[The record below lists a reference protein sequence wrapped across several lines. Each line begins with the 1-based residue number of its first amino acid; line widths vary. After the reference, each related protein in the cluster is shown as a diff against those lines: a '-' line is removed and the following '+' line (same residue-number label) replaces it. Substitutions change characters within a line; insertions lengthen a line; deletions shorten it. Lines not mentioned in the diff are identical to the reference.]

1 MVEVP
6 ERDAL
11 RAVPHRAKIGTEIY
25 YPVPF
30 HQQACFGYLGHKT
43 GDFPVAEAAA
53 ARVLALPVYPELP
66 EAHQARVVEAIG
78 AFYEG

>member
-1 MVEVP
+1 VP

-11 RAVPHRAKIGTEIY
+11 RQYLTSRQIGTEVY

-30 HQQACFGYLGHKT
+30 HRQACFQYLGYED
-43 GDFPVAEAAA
+43 GAFPVAEAAA

-66 EAHQARVVEAIG
+66 ESHQARVVEAIG
-78 AFYEG
+78 RFFKR